1 MDTGLSSSLI
11 PHERITSAGPS
22 SHRGGLEDVVLLLA
36 IITLVASVALAGA
49 TFLYQQ
55 FTTTQIASKQQSLE
69 NERKALDPSTID
81 HLIKVSQQL
90 KTADSLLTAHTA
102 PSALFAALSQ
112 ATLQTVA
119 FDGISYNAED
129 PKKITITMAGTAQSV
144 NSVALQAEV
153 FAKNNVIV
161 NPIFSGV
168 NRQQNGVRFNVT
180 AQINPTAL
188 SYEQIIAGAAASQ
201 QQAPSQ
207 NTPAQTPSPFGT
219 PQSGATQ

>member
-11 PHERITSAGPS
+11 PHERITAPGNQ

-36 IITLVASVALAGA
+36 IIILVASAALGGA

-55 FTTTQIASKQQSLE
+55 FTTTQISSKQQSLE

-81 HLIKVSQQL
+81 HLVKVSQQL
-90 KTADSLLTAHTA
+90 QTADSLLTAHTA
-102 PSALFAALSQ
+102 PNALFAALSQ
-112 ATLQTVA
+112 ATLQTVT
-119 FDGISYNAED
+119 FDGISYNADD
-129 PKKITITMAGTAQSV
+129 PKKITISMGGTAQSV

-153 FAKNNVIV
+153 FAKNNIIV

-180 AQINPTAL
+180 AQINPAAV
-188 SYEQIIAGAAASQ
+188 SYEQLVAGSAAVQ
-201 QQAPSQ
+201 QQT
-207 NTPAQTPSPFGT
+207 TPQTNPVQTTSPFGT